1 MPWWRIVG
9 GTALLAA
16 SVLSPRTA
24 RGQTTPPVPD
34 LAGTWRGSLVN
45 LPVRPNAPTV
55 SVTREIGAFPTGN
68 GQCTPWRTTYAE
80 RDTVRGVKDYR
91 LCRGSGAGDL
101 YLDEG
106 GGVRLAVQL
115 LGDVLVSA
123 FKVGPLLLTSQVR
136 VRGDQLEEEI
146 VTIADAP
153 ATEGLVTLTARGVQR
168 LTLTR
173 VR

>member
-1 MPWWRIVG
+1 
-9 GTALLAA
+9 
-16 SVLSPRTA
+16 
-24 RGQTTPPVPD
+24 VPD

-68 GQCTPWRTTYAE
+68 GPCTPWRTTYAE

-146 VTIADAP
+146 FTIADAP
-153 ATEGLVTLTARGVQR
+153 ATEGLVTLTARGR
-168 LTLTR
+168 YATTR
-173 VR
+173 AGPGPQAQMTSTHTSHRNNTYFLRNTSL

>member
-123 FKVGPLLLTSQVR
+123 FKVGPLLLISQVR

-146 VTIADAP
+146 MTITDAP
-153 ATEGLVTLTARGVQR
+153 ATDGLVTLTARGVQR
-168 LTLTR
+168 LTLVR